1 MVGHGGAMH
10 LRRVTPPL
18 AMAALL
24 VTTGCVAVPDV
35 PAPAVSAPAAG
46 RSPTLVRPPA
56 PRPAW
61 PVPAQPAPRETLAET
76 EPLGNEKPAREARAG
91 KAPGQARE
99 RTRRDADEAAR
110 TPRRRRPA
118 VTPGPARP
126 DRAQPGKRPA
136 GQAPSLRSLCR
147 QADGSHA
154 VPPEIVDLC
163 RATYGR

>member
-1 MVGHGGAMH
+1 MH

-35 PAPAVSAPAAG
+35 PAPAVPTPAAG
-46 RSPTLVRPPA
+46 PVPAAVRPPA

-61 PVPAQPAPRETLAET
+61 PVPAQPAPRETLAAT
-76 EPLGNEKPAREARAG
+76 EPFGPEEPAREARAG
-91 KAPGQARE
+91 KTPGQARE
-99 RTRRDADEAAR
+99 RTRRGTDEAAR
-110 TPRRRRPA
+110 TPRRRSPA
-118 VTPGPARP
+118 VTPMPKGP
-126 DRAQPGKRPA
+126 DRVRPGKQPA

-147 QADGSHA
+147 QADRSQA